1 LITTS
6 IVKQITLSFLL
17 INKLNL
23 RFVRISQYFSQFLF
37 NVRRC
42 IKRLHTISNALF
54 KFLAFENKY
63 NKNKLLIL
71 SKINNFITNVKII
84 TKLMR

>member
-6 IVKQITLSFLL
+6 IVKQTTLYFLL

-23 RFVRISQYFSQFLF
+23 GLVRISQYFFQFLLD
-37 NVRRC
+37 VRYC
-42 IKRLHTISNALF
+42 AKRLYTISNILF
-54 KFLAFENKY
+54 KLLVLKNKY

-71 SKINNFITNVKII
+71 DKIDNFAIDIQTI
-84 TKLMR
+84 TKLI